1 MTATATAT
9 ATASQPERPVRRG
22 WLRRHIP
29 TVTPSL
35 WLCSVTGSPV
45 AEAQARR

>member
-1 MTATATAT
+1 MTTATATRQ
-9 ATASQPERPVRRG
+9 ASQPAERPVRRG

-29 TVTPSL
+29 TLTPSL